1 MGAFLLSGGTKGM
14 KLALIATCGGAYLM
28 FPWFYVCYLYE
39 VQNVEVVGFVLWALR
54 LIGKL

>member
-39 VQNVEVVGFVLWALR
+39 VQNVEVVGFVL
-54 LIGKL
+54 

>member
-28 FPWFYVCYLYE
+28 FSWFV
-39 VQNVEVVGFVLWALR
+39 FVIYMKYKML
-54 LIGKL
+54 KL